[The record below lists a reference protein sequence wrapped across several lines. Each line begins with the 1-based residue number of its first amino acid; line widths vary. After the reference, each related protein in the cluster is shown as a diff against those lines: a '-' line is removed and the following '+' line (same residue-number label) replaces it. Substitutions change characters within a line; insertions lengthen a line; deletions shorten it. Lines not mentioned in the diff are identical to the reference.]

1 MRKKILVTGQCTL
14 HWGRLEFGNIGN
26 YYVAEPLFRELRRVF
41 PGAEIRTTFQ
51 MSNEFCERE
60 NVTRL
65 PMELYYGWTGNDL
78 ADAKKDLKVAEAY
91 LKIADQQE
99 LTPYVHEVLDC
110 DLFVDFS
117 GDIWGDNADL
127 VGADRFEIG
136 LLKDKVAQVLG
147 KKTAMIA
154 GSPGPFNTRRLQAM
168 AKEVLNSFDLVTNR
182 ESISTKL
189 LEAEGFDVSRVRS
202 YACPAF
208 LFEPAD
214 ESRVAEICLNDG
226 IFNEDAKKIGFVLC
240 GWNMLEGPYTKWPRE
255 ESDFDVYIKLAE
267 RIIQTTDADIYFM
280 SHSNGF
286 ELPPKFQLIHGRDYP
301 FAQRM
306 YELMVSRS
314 YSDRVHLVS
323 GLYSP
328 AETKGILSKLDLLI
342 SGRVHAAVG
351 ALAQHVPTLIID
363 YGHEPKAHKL
373 KGFADVAGVL
383 DCVCDPADQSNLLA
397 KFTELWTNREGVRH
411 ELEGRI
417 PEVQEMSREN
427 FNQLVLLLES

>member
-1 MRKKILVTGQCTL
+1 MKKKILLTGQCTL

-41 PGAEIRTTFQ
+41 PSAEIRTTFQ
-51 MSNEFCERE
+51 MSDQFCERE
-60 NVTRL
+60 KITRL
-65 PMELYYGWTGNDL
+65 PMELYYGWTGYDL
-78 ADAKKDLKVAEAY
+78 AVAKKDLEVAEAY
-91 LKIADQQE
+91 AKTGDLQE
-99 LTPYVHEVLDC
+99 LTPYVCEVLDC

-127 VGADRFEIG
+127 VGADRFEVG
-136 LLKDKVAQVLG
+136 LLKDKVAQVVG

-154 GSPGPFNTRRLQAM
+154 GSPGPFNTSRLQTM
-168 AKEVLNSFDLVTNR
+168 AKDVFNAFDLVTNR
-182 ESISTKL
+182 ESISTGL
-189 LEAEGFDVSRVRS
+189 LEVEGFNVSRVRS

-208 LFEPAD
+208 LFEPAAK
-214 ESRVAEICLNDG
+214 ERVEELCLSDD
-226 IFNEDAKKIGFVLC
+226 IFNENAKKIGFVLC
-240 GWNMLEGPYTKWPRE
+240 GWNMLQGPYTKWPRE
-255 ESDFDVYIKLAE
+255 DSDFNVFIELAE
-267 RIIQTTDADIYFM
+267 HIIETTDADIYFM

-286 ELPPKFQLIHGRDYP
+286 ELPPNFRLIHGRDYP

-306 YELMVSRS
+306 YELMLSRG

-328 AETKGILSKLDLLI
+328 AETKGILGKLDLLI

-373 KGFADVAGVL
+373 KGFAEVAGVL
-383 DCVCDPADQSNLLA
+383 DCVCDPAEQSNLQA
-397 KFTELWTNREGVRH
+397 KFSELWGARAEVRRQ
-411 ELEGRI
+411 LLKKI
-417 PEVQEMSREN
+417 PQVRMMSREN
-427 FNQLVLLLES
+427 FNQLALLFES